1 MIYACVVTFNPD
13 LKRLNENLQSLKRQQ
28 LLNGIIVV
36 DNDSSN
42 VSDIETLVA
51 SYECVILKQEQN
63 VGIAK
68 ALNIGIEK
76 ARNCGAK
83 WVLTCDQDSVLPV
96 NLVQVFSKYFSLEQ
110 CAILCPQIYD
120 ENAETIVENE
130 KINSSVQSIDRC
142 ITSGSMTNVQCWEE
156 IGGFDEFLFI
166 DGVDFDYC
174 SRLKRNGKKIYRVNE
189 VVMRH
194 TIGNMRVW
202 HWGPFKVLVLN
213 HSPFRKYY
221 ILRNRIYCDFK
232 MYGKLSIRSLL
243 SVLKQVL
250 LIIFF
255 EKSKA
260 PKLSS
265 ALKGIKDGFR
275 YGLKLRKLANE

>member
-13 LKRLNENLQSLKRQQ
+13 LKRLDENFQSLKKQQ
-28 LLNGIIVV
+28 FLNGIVVV
-36 DNDSSN
+36 DNGSSN
-42 VSDIETLVA
+42 FSGIETLA
-51 SYECVILKQEQN
+51 ESYKCIILKQKQN

-83 WVLTCDQDSVLPV
+83 WVLTCDQDSVLPA
-96 NLVQVFSKYFSLEQ
+96 NLVQMFSNYFSLER
-110 CAILCPQIYD
+110 CAVLCPQIYD
-120 ENAETIVENE
+120 ENAEIIVENE
-130 KINSSVQSIDRC
+130 KINSSVQSIDQC
-142 ITSGSMTNVQCWEE
+142 ITSGSMTNIMCWEE

-174 SRLKRNGKKIYRVNE
+174 ARLKRNGKKIYRVNE
-189 VVMRH
+189 VVMKH
-194 TIGNMRVW
+194 TIGNMRVKRF
-202 HWGPFKVLVLN
+202 GPFKVLVLN

-232 MYGKLSIRSLL
+232 MYGKLSMRSLM

-255 EKSKA
+255 EKRKA
-260 PKLSS
+260 PKLYS
-265 ALKGIKDGFR
+265 ALKGVKDGLKYGFR
-275 YGLKLRKLANE
+275 IRKLANG